1 MFLNSFIICT
11 FYAQAICSSILIVGM
26 SGIAC
31 FLHKTVYF
39 RFKKKETPVQGVK
52 KTSLNEHRNFRNANK
67 HSW

>member
-26 SGIAC
+26 SGRAC
-31 FLHKTVYF
+31 FLNKTVYL
-39 RFKKKETPVQGVK
+39 RLKKETPMQGVK
-52 KTSLNEHRNFRNANK
+52 KTSLNEHRNFRNVNK